1 MNNGNRR
8 RKRYRVRY
16 DRLIMVGLI
25 FLVIIF
31 IFASC
36 ANSCSNKKDKNKN
49 KSGSSIIDQTSA
61 PSGQNNNIQ
70 QGDPGGQNPIMP
82 PTATEYTTAPL
93 EYSAINSGDLVL
105 VNSQYEYKFPASDIK
120 LADIYSN
127 RNDCYSVSDMTVSLD
142 VNVIAKINAM
152 MTDYYTNV
160 QNNYLRIIGGHRTKE
175 TTTAKSNAISYR
187 STTR

>member
-25 FLVIIF
+25 FLV
-31 IFASC
+31 
-36 ANSCSNKKDKNKN
+36 KT
-49 KSGSSIIDQTSA
+49 GSSIIDQTSA
-61 PSGQNNNIQ
+61 PSGQSNNNIQ

-142 VNVIAKINAM
+142 VNVIAKIRPCTA
-152 MTDYYTNV
+152 
-160 QNNYLRIIGGHRTKE
+160 RISGSVR
-175 TTTAKSNAISYR
+175 R
-187 STTR
+187 R